1 MKHTSLAWPLAALI
15 LAAVLAQPTL
25 AATPATVTG
34 EVLEVKD
41 VEVYTY
47 LRLKTAQG
55 ETWAAIN
62 RSAVKKGSTVTLE
75 NVNVMENFESKSLK
89 KTFPSILFANL
100 AGSATAA
107 GAPGADPHAS
117 MRQPADVGPI
127 KVAKAKGAN
136 AYTVAELVAQVAKLK
151 DKPVRLSGKVVKVNS
166 GIMGKN
172 WIHLQDGTG
181 TAPANDLLVTSAANA
196 KLGDIVTAV
205 GTLRADRDFGAGY
218 TYKVLIEDAMLTP

>member
-1 MKHTSLAWPLAALI
+1 MNRKLFPWQLAGL
-15 LAAVLAQPTL
+15 VL
-25 AATPATVTG
+25 AATLACPTWAAAPSTVTG

-55 ETWAAIN
+55 ETWAAVS
-62 RSAVKKGSTVTLE
+62 RAAVKKGSTVTLE

-89 KTFPSILFANL
+89 KTFPSILFASL
-100 AGSATAA
+100 AVSGAAAAT
-107 GAPGADPHAS
+107 DPHAS
-117 MRQPADVGPI
+117 MRQAAPSGPI

-136 AYTVAELVAQVAKLK
+136 AYTVAELFTQSTKLK
-151 DKPVRLSGKVVKVNS
+151 DKPVRVAGKVVKVNN

-181 TAPANDLLVTSAANA
+181 AAGSNDVLVTSAASA
-196 KLGDIVTAV
+196 KLGDVVTAS
-205 GTLRADRDFGAGY
+205 GTVRNDRDFGSGY
-218 TYKVLIEDAMLTP
+218 TYKVLIEDATLAP

>member
-1 MKHTSLAWPLAALI
+1 MNHKRLALQLAGLLLATALTTPLWAA
-15 LAAVLAQPTL
+15 A
-25 AATPATVTG
+25 PATVTG
-34 EVLEVKD
+34 QVLEVKD

-55 ETWAAIN
+55 ETWAAVS
-62 RSAVKKGSTVTLE
+62 RAPVKIGSTVTLE

-100 AGSATAA
+100 AGSGAAAATT
-107 GAPGADPHAS
+107 ADPHAS
-117 MRQPADVGPI
+117 MRKAEPIGPI

-136 AYTVAELVAQVAKLK
+136 AYTVAELFTQSTKLK
-151 DKPVRLSGKVVKVNS
+151 DKPVRLAGKVVKVNN

-181 TAPANDLLVTSAANA
+181 AADARDMLVTSTATA
-196 KLGDIVTAV
+196 KVGDVVTAA
-205 GTLRADRDFGAGY
+205 GTLRNDRDFGAGY
-218 TYKVLIEDAMLTP
+218 TYKVLLEDASLTP